1 MEREKNGPKLN
12 SRVASASLQISC
24 TCCSFPSRLQRP
36 SFTRTKARGD
46 AGSSCQGARRA
57 SPRGSGAVQGP
68 WDTVALGTATNPT
81 PRAPQGA
88 RGHTG
93 RMLRAGWAAACCAP
107 ACACV
112 CWRAFGFRRLY
123 PGRGQVLVL
132 ARGGAR
138 PWLWEV
144 SACLCSALCALPLRL
159 LLLPWSAGA
168 GTHPRAG
175 QCSCR
180 GPALLC
186 LWYQGCPKFHVHT
199 AACGLTYI

>member
-1 MEREKNGPKLN
+1 MP
-12 SRVASASLQISC
+12 
-24 TCCSFPSRLQRP
+24 
-36 SFTRTKARGD
+36 
-46 AGSSCQGARRA
+46 
-57 SPRGSGAVQGP
+57 GAVVRERAGRAPEGAGLCRGP
-68 WDTVALGTATNPT
+68 GTLWPWGWPPT
-81 PRAPQGA
+81 PPPGHPRVLGGTQEGCCGLGGQQRAAP
-88 RGHTG
+88 
-93 RMLRAGWAAACCAP
+93 LRVP

-112 CWRAFGFRRLY
+112 CWRAFEFRRLY

-168 GTHPRAG
+168 GTHPWAG

-186 LWYQGCPKFHVHT
+186 LRYQGCPKFHVHT